1 MCACVCIDMLKK
13 IFGRRRLKKKIKE
26 QDRVIEMLSNQEVVK
41 GLNSALEDV
50 KNGEYIVLTN

>member
-1 MCACVCIDMLKK
+1 MLKK